1 MKRNLYKL
9 INEQFSISDINFEH
23 DEQEYN
29 VNIFNKEANHP
40 YLQKILDGTV
50 TESEIKE
57 LNSLIGV
64 AAPKN
69 KTELKKIIR
78 FYSSRYSKDSLNWL
92 SVSGITNM
100 SKLFENSKYNGDIGK
115 WDTSNVTDM
124 SCMFYHASKF
134 NQKIDRWDVS
144 SVTDMS
150 YMFQFAY
157 NFNQPIGKWDV
168 SNVINMKNMFLFAK
182 SFDQDISKWNI
193 SDKTN
198 IDDMFFNCNI
208 YRRHK
213 PKKA

>member
-1 MKRNLYKL
+1 
-9 INEQFSISDINFEH
+9 
-23 DEQEYN
+23 
-29 VNIFNKEANHP
+29 
-40 YLQKILDGTV
+40 
-50 TESEIKE
+50 
-57 LNSLIGV
+57 
-64 AAPKN
+64 
-69 KTELKKIIR
+69 
-78 FYSSRYSKDSLNWL
+78 
-92 SVSGITNM
+92 
-100 SKLFENSKYNGDIGK
+100 
-115 WDTSNVTDM
+115 
-124 SCMFYHASKF
+124 
-134 NQKIDRWDVS
+134 
-144 SVTDMS
+144 MS